1 MHVRACSIVYLGKY
15 FLFLQISEFTLKK
28 QPNNPLLLP
37 RPQEILAK
45 LQINLKTIASG
56 EIYVESILFTAV
68 PFTLANKEWRYATT
82 LCKLDV
88 EKRTGKG
95 REGKRKARR
104 RKEESVKGKACHG
117 C

>member
-1 MHVRACSIVYLGKY
+1 MNHD
-15 FLFLQISEFTLKK
+15 
-28 QPNNPLLLP
+28 
-37 RPQEILAK
+37 
-45 LQINLKTIASG
+45 
-56 EIYVESILFTAV
+56 SILFTAV
-68 PFTLANKEWRYATT
+68 PFTLANKEWRYATA

-104 RKEESVKGKACHG
+104 RKEESVKGKACHD